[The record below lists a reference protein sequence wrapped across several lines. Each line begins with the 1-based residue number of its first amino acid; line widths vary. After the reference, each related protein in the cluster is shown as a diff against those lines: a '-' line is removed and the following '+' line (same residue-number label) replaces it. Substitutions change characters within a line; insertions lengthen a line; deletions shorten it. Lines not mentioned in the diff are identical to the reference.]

1 MSLTQQLSEILDQYY
16 DSQKNLKIIE
26 EKKAD
31 FSENREEKK
40 VNFSEPK
47 IITKNS
53 LDQEQQS
60 VNHKL
65 EQLNFKKAE
74 HDFDRAKHDFEFEK
88 KYKPLTLIWSAGIL
102 IGFLVWLFGIFT
114 FDYFIHINEPQNR
127 LSNPVVIALATST
140 VVAIIGLPSLI
151 VKSLFK

>member
-1 MSLTQQLSEILDQYY
+1 MSRWKEI
-16 DSQKNLKIIE
+16 
-26 EKKAD
+26 
-31 FSENREEKK
+31 
-40 VNFSEPK
+40 
-47 IITKNS
+47 
-53 LDQEQQS
+53 
-60 VNHKL
+60 
-65 EQLNFKKAE
+65 LNFKKAE
-74 HDFDRAKHDFEFEK
+74 HEFNRSKHDFEFEK
-88 KYKPLTLIWSAGIL
+88 KYKPRILHWSAGIL

>member
-1 MSLTQQLSEILDQYY
+1 MSITEQLSQILDQYY
-16 DSQKNLKIIE
+16 DPQKNLKNIE
-26 EKKAD
+26 EKNVDFAD
-31 FSENREEKK
+31 NGTLKK
-40 VNFSEPK
+40 INF
-47 IITKNS
+47 
-53 LDQEQQS
+53 
-60 VNHKL
+60 L
-65 EQLNFKKAE
+65 EQNMMTKSPLKQGQQNFNQELEKLNFKKAE

-88 KYKPLTLIWSAGIL
+88 KYKPLILMWSAGIL

-114 FDYFIHINEPQNR
+114 LDYFIHINEPQNR

>member
-16 DSQKNLKIIE
+16 DSQKNLKNIE
-26 EKKAD
+26 EKKVD
-31 FSENREEKK
+31 FSDNVEMKK
-40 VNFSEPK
+40 INFSEPRVIMK
-47 IITKNS
+47 SS
-53 LDQEQQS
+53 LKQGQQS
-60 VNHKL
+60 FNQEL

-88 KYKPLTLIWSAGIL
+88 KYKPLILMWSAGIL

>member
-16 DSQKNLKIIE
+16 DPQKNLKNIE
-26 EKKAD
+26 EKKVD
-31 FSENREEKK
+31 FSDNGDIKK
-40 VNFSEPK
+40 INFSEQRVIAK
-47 IITKNS
+47 S
-53 LDQEQQS
+53 LLNQGQQNFNQE
-60 VNHKL
+60 L

-88 KYKPLTLIWSAGIL
+88 KYKPLILIWSAGIL

>member
-16 DSQKNLKIIE
+16 DSQKNLKNIE
-26 EKKAD
+26 EKKVD
-31 FSENREEKK
+31 FSDNVEMKK
-40 VNFSEPK
+40 INFSEPK
-47 IITKNS
+47 VIMKSS
-53 LDQEQQS
+53 LKQGQQS
-60 VNHKL
+60 FNQEL

-88 KYKPLTLIWSAGIL
+88 KYKPLILMWSAGIL

-114 FDYFIHINEPQNR
+114 FDYFIHINNPQNR

>member
-16 DSQKNLKIIE
+16 DSQKNLKNIE
-26 EKKAD
+26 EKKVD
-31 FSENREEKK
+31 FSDNGEMKK
-40 VNFSEPK
+40 INFSEPK
-47 IITKNS
+47 VIMKSS
-53 LDQEQQS
+53 LKQGQQS
-60 VNHKL
+60 FNQEL

-88 KYKPLTLIWSAGIL
+88 KYKPLILMWSAGIL

-114 FDYFIHINEPQNR
+114 FDYFIHINNPQNR

>member
-1 MSLTQQLSEILDQYY
+1 M
-16 DSQKNLKIIE
+16 KKI
-26 EKKAD
+26 
-31 FSENREEKK
+31 
-40 VNFSEPK
+40 NFSEPRVIMK
-47 IITKNS
+47 SS
-53 LDQEQQS
+53 LKQGQQS
-60 VNHKL
+60 FNQEL

-88 KYKPLTLIWSAGIL
+88 KYKPLILMWSAGIL

-114 FDYFIHINEPQNR
+114 FDYFVHINNPQNR

-140 VVAIIGLPSLI
+140 DVAIIGLPSLI